1 MSFHALRARAGASMT
16 LSTRSLRRSVICLIG
31 MMCVSCA
38 AQQFI
43 GAPDVEL
50 TGGRVTS
57 FLTGTIQYPTNGPD
71 ILYINAPAS
80 ISNGTGVVAGVK
92 LNAGNGQFEDR
103 GQNHI
108 LFTNATNV
116 VAALA
121 DFNNDRINDFAF
133 AISGVT
139 TPNLCIY
146 YGTGFAYSSQ
156 SSSYNVGS
164 SSILYPVPGGKS
176 GCMTFTT
183 VGPKTPNF
191 AYIAALPFTTGGTQ
205 QLLVE
210 DSANNELYV
219 FINDG
224 NSGSGATLPSITFL
238 YSLPLAGGAGPI
250 YSGDFNGDG
259 KIDFI
264 INGQTNHTA
273 TVYLGNGDGTFQTP
287 VTYTFGGHIYSMLL
301 QQMEGDS
308 QPSMV
313 VEGGGGVITI
323 HRGNPDGTF
332 VTASEG
338 GTSANPSPL
347 FGNGGQLAAI
357 GKLGYDPYLDI
368 LTTTPIGLSVLVGQG
383 QIGGNL
389 TYTLRGIYNIGPG
402 RSSYALTSFYTNPPF
417 PDFAV
422 DSPEGVAIVQGDGN
436 GDGGFMTSNA
446 YSTLAPALGA
456 TEGQFRN
463 MASNPNGCL
472 DVAVATGAVQG
483 QLLTGNAS
491 GANCTGTFN
500 TFANPTNTSAGPVG
514 LQAGL
519 WSNLL
524 SGDFNGD
531 GKPDLAYSLLL
542 TEPLPLPSSG
552 GGLYVQSGNGDG
564 TFQAPVAVNPGE
576 PVNNNFYGG
585 SAVGFFNSSGTIA
598 DIANIDG
605 NYNDTLL
612 GQSSGGFSLGLNQ
625 AAPGNTLFSQVAA
638 GFFKTGRTNQ
648 QDLVFQNGTT
658 LVPYVNKQNGTGT
671 IFTAM
676 TPLTGPSGSYAIST
690 VLLTDVTDTNGFG
703 NGDVLALFHN
713 TASTPLSPSS
723 GTPNWLYI
731 WVGNGD
737 GTFKAPQK
745 IQLSRNFYLAAVM
758 DMNGDTLP
766 DIVLSDGYVVGILYN
781 QGGGIFKSDFNTC
794 AAVNGSD
801 CDEEHFLAGQGI
813 NSLSLQNVRGGGRPD
828 LVVANG
834 GLTISN
840 PVVLL
845 GNSGA
850 PSLTLAVNPV
860 VNTGGIT
867 VLLNKVTSKPTN
879 GTLTASPEP
888 SNFGATF
895 TITEALTS
903 TAGVA
908 PTGFVSFSIDGT
920 LLGSVAPLAT
930 GATTSSA
937 IYTVRANNTY
947 AGGTHSLTAV
957 YGGDGSNST
966 LNLSG
971 SHLISAVTTT
981 TDLFL
986 CIGPTAAC
994 PSTGAINPH
1003 PPFMANLTMFYG
1015 QTWNGTTDV
1024 NASDG
1029 SAVTGTIT
1037 LNDQYTG
1044 VAPPPPSPLCTLSA
1058 SLTGAACP
1066 ASVGTTIGTSVGTNL
1081 LTAVYSGD
1089 TTHQGS
1095 TSPTVTIVVS
1105 PDTTTATVA
1114 GPSNPTPQGQPVTL
1128 TATLTGNY
1136 AAPTG
1141 PVSFMY
1147 GSTVLCAAVNLV
1159 AGSTGNSSS
1168 ATCTT
1173 SALPAG
1179 TDTITASYAATLDF
1193 QAVSATTSV
1202 TISALI
1208 PPTFA
1213 ITVTP
1218 SPVSAGVGN
1227 AAPLTVTVTPLNG
1240 FAEGVNLSCGNL
1252 PSEASCFFAQAAI
1265 AGGGGSSPLLVET
1278 SAPHNCND
1286 SAPYFT
1292 SGNGGG
1298 PGLAPFALPALAGL
1312 AAFFLP
1318 GRRRWLR
1325 ALLAAVLLAGATQI
1339 TGCGN
1344 CTDLGTKPGTYTFQ
1358 VIGTSTGTGQVQSQA
1373 VTLTITI

>member
-1 MSFHALRARAGASMT
+1 MMS
-16 LSTRSLRRSVICLIG
+16 
-31 MMCVSCA
+31 VSCA

-57 FLTGTIQYPTNGPD
+57 FLTGTFQYPTNGPD
-71 ILYINAPAS
+71 ILYINASAPIKNS
-80 ISNGTGVVAGVK
+80 YGVLVPTVVIGED
-92 LNAGNGQFEDR
+92 LNRGNGNPAALQPN
-103 GQNHI
+103 QI
-108 LFTNATNV
+108 VFTGATNV
-116 VAALA
+116 VAALGKFA
-121 DFNNDRINDFAF
+121 GSNITDYAF
-133 AISGVT
+133 ALIPVAGGAST
-139 TPNLCIY
+139 LCVY
-146 YGTGFAYSSQ
+146 YGNGATYNSPN
-156 SSSYNVGS
+156 SSYDGGNAYPPTS
-164 SSILYPVPGGKS
+164 SGKS

-183 VGPKTPNF
+183 VGTATPNF
-191 AYIAALPFTTGGTQ
+191 AYIAALPFTTVGLPQ
-205 QLLVE
+205 ILVE
-210 DSANNELYV
+210 DSANNELYI
-219 FINDG
+219 FSN
-224 NSGSGATLPSITFL
+224 NGATGYTLPGIQLQSTT
-238 YSLPLAGGAGPI
+238 SLVPTGGAGPI
-250 YSGDFNGDG
+250 YTGSFDKLTGNFDSNGHAF
-259 KIDFI
+259 FI
-264 INGQTNHTA
+264 INGQSSHSA
-273 TVYLGNGDGTFQTP
+273 TVYLGNGNGTFTAQAPLTFENGVYSMLLQDMDGDGTPDMVVENGNGAIEIFKGNGDGTFQT
-287 VTYTFGGHIYSMLL
+287 T
-301 QQMEGDS
+301 
-308 QPSMV
+308 
-313 VEGGGGVITI
+313 
-323 HRGNPDGTF
+323 
-332 VTASEG
+332 SEG
-338 GTSANPSPL
+338 GTGAGNPL
-347 FGNGGQLAAI
+347 AGNGGHVAAI
-357 GKLGYDPYLDI
+357 GDVNGDGILDI
-368 LTTTPIGLSVLVGQG
+368 LTTTPIGLSVLLGQG
-383 QIGGNL
+383 GL
-389 TYTLRGIYNIGPG
+389 TYKLQGIYNIGPG
-402 RSSYALTSFYTNPPF
+402 RSSYALAQLFNTTAF

-491 GANCTGTFN
+491 GGNCTGTFN

-519 WSNLL
+519 WSNIL

-612 GQSSGGFSLGLNQ
+612 GQSGGGFSLGLNQ
-625 AAPGNTLFSQVAA
+625 ASPSNASFNQVAA
-638 GFFKTGRTNQ
+638 GYFNTGRTNQ

-658 LVPYVNKQNGTGT
+658 LVPYVNNLDKTGT
-671 IFTAM
+671 NFIAKA
-676 TPLTGPSGSYAIST
+676 PLTGPSGSYAIST
-690 VLLTDVTDTNGFG
+690 VLLTDVTDANGAG
-703 NGDVLALFHN
+703 NGDILALYHN
-713 TASTPLSPSS
+713 TASNPQSPSAS
-723 GTPNWLYI
+723 TPNWLYI

-737 GTFKAPQK
+737 GTFKAPQT

-834 GLTISN
+834 GVTISN

-845 GNSGA
+845 GNLGA

-895 TITEALTS
+895 TITAALTS

-908 PTGFVSFSIDGT
+908 PTGLVSFSIDGT
-920 LLGSVAPLAT
+920 PLGSAALLAT

-937 IYTVRANNTY
+937 IYTVPANNTY

-1003 PPFMANLTMFYG
+1003 PPFMANLTMVYG

-1066 ASVGTTIGTSVGTNL
+1066 ASVGTTIGTSVGTNV

-1298 PGLAPFALPALAGL
+1298 PGLAPIVLPALAGL
-1312 AAFFLP
+1312 LAFFLP

-1325 ALLAAVLLAGATQI
+1325 ALLAAVLLAGTTQI

-1358 VIGTSTGTGQVQSQA
+1358 VIGTSTGTGQVQSQG
-1373 VTLTITI
+1373 VTLSITI